1 MGRGEEDG
9 MGGVRPH
16 LGLRVLTLG
25 GGQAPPRVAG
35 SYPREG
41 SGRPRQYRSYRCCCD
56 DAL

>member
-25 GGQAPPRVAG
+25 RGQAGPANTAATDVVVMMH
-35 SYPREG
+35 
-41 SGRPRQYRSYRCCCD
+41 CD
-56 DAL
+56 QFS